1 MPPRRPPPP
10 PPPPPPPLFSPAMPN
25 HTPPQLFLVD
35 GYALIYRAFYA
46 MIARPLRTSKGENT
60 SAAWGVV
67 NFLMRLREKYRPDFV
82 AWVNDA
88 GTSFREERYAEYKST
103 REKLD
108 DSLQADFERSV
119 ERICALLE
127 AFRVPL
133 VTVPG
138 Y

>member
-1 MPPRRPPPP
+1 MPAPR
-10 PPPPPPPLFSPAMPN
+10 
-25 HTPPQLFLVD
+25 LFLID

-67 NFLMRLREKYRPDFV
+67 NFLMRLREKYRPDYV
-82 AWVNDA
+82 VWINDA
-88 GTSFREERYAEYKST
+88 GTSFREERYPDYKST

-108 DSLQADFERSV
+108 DELQADFDRAV

-127 AFRVPL
+127 AFRGAGRSSEQQTAIRSAAVHQHEVASSMPL
-133 VTVPG
+133 
-138 Y
+138 